1 MHSTAL
7 LHAGT
12 SVGPVEVSFFCRCWV
27 CNNLRQGCE
36 LERAPSTQRGS
47 FSTARHVRILSR
59 APWMQGI
66 SR

>member
-12 SVGPVEVSFFCRCWV
+12 SVGLVEVSFFCRCWV

-36 LERAPSTQRGS
+36 L
-47 FSTARHVRILSR
+47 
-59 APWMQGI
+59 
-66 SR
+66 